1 MRAALD
7 AATIFLVGCGA
18 SIPKP
23 APPAS
28 AGASR
33 SPGDAAAFPRGYDA
47 ISYSLE
53 LSLLDPDGSIDGL
66 LVVEVVARRSALT
79 EVDLDAVGLEILGV
93 TERGAPMQSTLE
105 GGHLR
110 VVLEFAGRV
119 R

>member
-1 MRAALD
+1 MIPTRLMRGLALV
-7 AATIFLVGCGA
+7 AVTIFVGCGA

-53 LSLLDPDGSIDGL
+53 LSLLDPDGLIDGL

-79 EVDLDAVGLEILGV
+79 EVASRCGRPGDSGGHRA
-93 TERGAPMQSTLE
+93 RGADDP
-105 GGHLR
+105 R
-110 VVLEFAGRV
+110 
-119 R
+119 